1 MRRLMRLSALFADYN
16 YEYKR
21 VSLVTTDSDAFYE
34 AAERLKECYL
44 KYAVT
49 LVLVNMETGNV
60 DDEFMIPWIGEA
72 ECKTVFTPLPEPEEK
87 ESDDDDLWDDDF
99 DDPE

>member
-1 MRRLMRLSALFADYN
+1 MRRLMRLSALFADYD

-21 VSLVTTDSDAFYE
+21 VSLVTTDSEAFYE
-34 AAERLKECYL
+34 ATERLKECYL
-44 KYAVT
+44 KYALT
-49 LVLVNMETGNV
+49 IILVNLETGNV

-72 ECKTVFTPLPEPEEK
+72 ECKPVFTPLPEPEEDN
-87 ESDDDDLWDDDF
+87 SVDDDLWDDDF